1 MSYKLKDPVKVIVIT
16 HQFSIE
22 DSAGKIYILRK
33 WENMDID
40 EGGYS
45 LLDENKK
52 WVDFIPDEDLEDW
65 ISEELGSDL
74 I

>member
-1 MSYKLKDPVKVIVIT
+1 MIAST
-16 HQFSIE
+16 HQISIE
-22 DSAGKIYILRK
+22 DNVGKIYILRK

-52 WVDFIPDEDLEDW
+52 WVDFISDEDLEDW
-65 ISEELGSDL
+65 ISEELGSD
-74 I
+74 

>member
-52 WVDFIPDEDLEDW
+52 WVDFFPDEDTIPCLE
-65 ISEELGSDL
+65 IHLGVCT
-74 I
+74 